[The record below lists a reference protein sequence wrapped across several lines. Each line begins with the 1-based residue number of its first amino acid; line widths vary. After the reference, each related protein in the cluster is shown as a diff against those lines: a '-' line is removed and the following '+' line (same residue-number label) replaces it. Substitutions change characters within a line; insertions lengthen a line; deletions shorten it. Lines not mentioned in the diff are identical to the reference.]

1 MPSQEF
7 KLIDSKELAPMQDL
21 IDKYTSSDGRIEG
34 PAPEE
39 TAADPG
45 VKVDPGVKA
54 DAGAAASS
62 EADASSG
69 AAASAP

>member
-45 VKVDPGVKA
+45 VKA
-54 DAGAAASS
+54 DAGATASS

>member
-45 VKVDPGVKA
+45 VKA